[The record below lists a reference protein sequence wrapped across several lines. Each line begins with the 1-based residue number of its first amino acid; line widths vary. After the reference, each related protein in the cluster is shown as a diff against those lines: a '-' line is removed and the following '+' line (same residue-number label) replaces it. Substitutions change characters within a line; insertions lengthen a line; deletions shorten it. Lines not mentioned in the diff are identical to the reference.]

1 MSKVI
6 IATLKQDLTRAY
18 ALLKGSRFLCSSR
31 NLFVYS
37 WRLFTGCRWSFIYL
51 SKRTCISSCFIKS
64 RCSDCKKVHLKAGLD
79 KPNFEDNSKDRDL
92 LVKELRKESPM
103 LLAVDDFICIA
114 IYVLM
119 FIAITVYCR
128 FCKIKAAETVS
139 GLTLFSVMFWLFFFS
154 DAFVRWVGQ
163 KKSSKSRAR

>member
-6 IATLKQDLTRAY
+6 IATVKQDLTRAY
-18 ALLKGSRFLCSSR
+18 ALFEKVLDFSVLAGICLSI
-31 NLFVYS
+31 VGAYS
-37 WRLFTGCRWSFIYL
+37 QVVGGSFIYL
-51 SKRTCISSCFIKS
+51 SKRTCISGCFIKS

-154 DAFVRWVGQ
+154 DAFVR
-163 KKSSKSRAR
+163 

>member
-1 MSKVI
+1 MSM
-6 IATLKQDLTRAY
+6 
-18 ALLKGSRFLCSSR
+18 
-31 NLFVYS
+31 
-37 WRLFTGCRWSFIYL
+37 
-51 SKRTCISSCFIKS
+51 
-64 RCSDCKKVHLKAGLD
+64 
-79 KPNFEDNSKDRDL
+79 NFEIKKELDDL
-92 LVKELRKESPM
+92 LAIHIQEENLKFEQLFSDIKELRKESPM

-154 DAFVRWVGQ
+154 DAFVR
-163 KKSSKSRAR
+163 

>member
-6 IATLKQDLTRAY
+6 IATVKQDLTRAY
-18 ALLKGSRFLCSSR
+18 ALFEKVLDFSVLAGICLSI
-31 NLFVYS
+31 VGAYS
-37 WRLFTGCRWSFIYL
+37 QVVGDLL
-51 SKRTCISSCFIKS
+51 STCLNGPVSQAASL
-64 RCSDCKKVHLKAGLD
+64 HLKAGLD

-154 DAFVRWVGQ
+154 DAFVR
-163 KKSSKSRAR
+163 